1 MKMVMKGDNISRSAL
16 IRQIEIDADGSPGWY
31 GDTWQF
37 IKTIAKMPST
47 DRKGQ
52 WIFEERKRLDDETD
66 EGPVYRVEKR
76 WKCSVCGHDKGFGG
90 KPSDKFCSECG
101 ADMRGEQND

>member
-1 MKMVMKGDNISRSAL
+1 MGDNISRKAA
-16 IRQIEIDADGSPGWY
+16 EDAIAEKVFHDLTDEFY
-31 GDTWQF
+31 GVMQVLDEL
-37 IKTIAKMPST
+37 PST
-47 DRKGQ
+47 YRKGQ

-90 KPSDKFCSECG
+90 KPLDKFCSECG
-101 ADMRGEQND
+101 ADMRGADDE